1 MFYWRFAEFLA
12 LSLPS
17 LLSPFLSYLTD
28 RALFQDCIGLSIWRM
43 TITWSWRS
51 LLVRSTSTLRKWRVA
66 QATLVRHG
74 SCGLVVYY
82 CICNAPPALSSL
94 TLLCDTVFSFFSCRD
109 VASLS
114 CVGLQCLHCMKI
126 PFKNRY
132 MKRSQRLALVRA
144 QPRPMR
150 VFSVGN
156 AFATVEA
163 LRQTG
168 LEQFQGKR
176 GICTCAF
183 VTE

>member
-1 MFYWRFAEFLA
+1 
-12 LSLPS
+12 
-17 LLSPFLSYLTD
+17 
-28 RALFQDCIGLSIWRM
+28 
-43 TITWSWRS
+43 
-51 LLVRSTSTLRKWRVA
+51 
-66 QATLVRHG
+66 
-74 SCGLVVYY
+74 
-82 CICNAPPALSSL
+82 
-94 TLLCDTVFSFFSCRD
+94 
-109 VASLS
+109 
-114 CVGLQCLHCMKI
+114 MKI